1 MKNQILIASIFYISQ
16 SNAQIINIDKVDT
29 SEYAHKI
36 VVTGNISLGLEGDK
50 QQQLLLDATNTADMQ
65 WQHFKELFILSGSYR
80 FTYNGP
86 QDILNA
92 GYAHLRWRHAYKN
105 TLHPEAYSQYQWD
118 NKRGIL
124 YRFVTGVNLR
134 YNYWHQKMWEISLAT
149 GLMYEE
155 ERWSFSGVDAA
166 NVPPNASN
174 IQSNHLKSSNYVRW
188 EGKTNEKSTVS
199 VVVFYQA
206 PFSDFF
212 HAYRVASNIRFA
224 IDVSKHFTFGLAF
237 NSLYD
242 SKPIVPINHFYY
254 SFSNNLAYQF

>member
-1 MKNQILIASIFYISQ
+1 MKKQILLFSIFYISQ
-16 SNAQIINIDKVDT
+16 TNAQIINIDKVDT
-29 SEYAHKI
+29 SEYAHKT
-36 VVTGNISLGLEGDK
+36 VVSGNISLGLEGDK

-65 WQHFKELFILSGSYR
+65 LQHFKELFILSGSYR

-105 TLHPEAYSQYQWD
+105 TFNPEVYTQYQWD

-124 YRFVTGVNLR
+124 YRFVTGTNMR
-134 YNYWHQKMWEISLAT
+134 YNYWHKKMWEISLAT

-155 ERWSFSGVDAA
+155 ERWSFAGVDTA
-166 NVPPNASN
+166 NIPPNASN
-174 IQSNHLKSSNYVRW
+174 IQSNHLKSSNYFRW
-188 EGKTNEKSTVS
+188 EGKTSEKSTVS
-199 VVVFYQA
+199 VVIFYQA

-212 HAYRVASNIRFA
+212 HAYRISSNIRFGV
-224 IDVSKHFTFGLAF
+224 DVSKHFAFGLAF